1 MELSTAVKGLSALA
15 QDARLSV
22 FRLLVQAGPAG
33 MAAGDIAR
41 TLGVTPNTLSA
52 QLNLLANA
60 GLVRSRRRGRSIIYS
75 AEYETMSRL
84 LVFLTDDCCQ
94 RRAEICEPLAEVVLG
109 SGWRDSREENRARG
123 PGGASAGPVEAL

>member
-22 FRLLVQAGPAG
+22 FRLLVRAGAAG

-41 TLGVTPNTLSA
+41 ALGVTPNTLSA
-52 QLNLLANA
+52 QLNLLGNA

-84 LVFLTDDCCQ
+84 LVYLADDCCQ
-94 RRAEICEPLAEVVLG
+94 CRAEICQPLAEVVLRSVWSDPLEG
-109 SGWRDSREENRARG
+109 NG
-123 PGGASAGPVEAL
+123 P